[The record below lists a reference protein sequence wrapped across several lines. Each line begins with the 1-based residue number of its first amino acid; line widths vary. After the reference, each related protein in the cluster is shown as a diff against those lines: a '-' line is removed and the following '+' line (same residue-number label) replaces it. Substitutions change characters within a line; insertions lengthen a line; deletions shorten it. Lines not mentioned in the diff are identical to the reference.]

1 MHRDLLLTCTL
12 LALVAIGALLWRG
25 RRQSTQ
31 VRRGLQRAGALQ
43 AQLDDTLALLHA
55 LPAAV
60 IGADHLGVVRYL
72 NPSAERMTGM
82 RAVSAAGRP
91 LREVLVLQQDGVMVD
106 ARTCL
111 QGASSGAG
119 KGAAGPSPGTGAEAV
134 AAQLRRPDNSRLDI
148 EYRCAPL
155 AAAGAAVVPGVASG
169 GPGMVAVLHDVSARR
184 GIEARLEF
192 IAHHDSLTGLPNRQQ
207 FQLRLEHGIAYAR
220 RHRGLL
226 AVLFVDIDR
235 FKVINDSLGHE
246 VGDQV
251 LVQFAQR
258 MQRCMRQVDTVARLG
273 GDEFIVLLNEMR
285 APQDAER
292 VASQILAAIAL
303 PFVIGQNSLVVAAS
317 VGMAIFPDDDEDID
331 ALIEK
336 ADLAMYAAKHRGVGA
351 WLRYAPSMQAKAYS
365 RMILETALRHA
376 LEQHEF
382 VLTYQPKLELKTGR
396 INGVKALIRWK
407 HPELGLVMPL
417 DFMPVLEDSALIL
430 PVGAWVLETALA
442 QALHWIGIGQPLTVS
457 VNVSARQF
465 YQKDIAASFAAILA
479 ASGVPGHYIELEIT
493 ESVLI
498 DKNPNCEAILRHFKE
513 LGMGISIGDFGTGYA
528 SLNYLKRFPVD
539 VVKIDKSFV
548 DDLKR
553 EGGGGHADDGAMVRA
568 IIVMAHSLK
577 MKVIASG
584 VETEAQLA
592 QLAAMD
598 CDEAFGFCLSR
609 AVAPSAIE
617 ALIKSRRQVV
627 PVLQALPVPVPEDE
641 H

>member
-1 MHRDLLLTCTL
+1 MPFDLLTL
-12 LALVAIGALLWRG
+12 SAVLAVPLVGALLWRN
-25 RRQSTQ
+25 RRSTLLA
-31 VRRGLQRAGALQ
+31 RREQQRGNALQ
-43 AQLDDTLALLHA
+43 ARLDDTLALLHA

-60 IGADHLGVVRYL
+60 IGVDHLGVVRYF
-72 NPSAERMTGM
+72 NPCAELMTGT
-82 RAVSAAGRP
+82 RAGLAAGRS
-91 LREVLVLQQDGVMVD
+91 LRDVLLLQQDGSTLD
-106 ARTCL
+106 ARLSL
-111 QGASSGAG
+111 QGGNAG
-119 KGAAGPSPGTGAEAV
+119 
-134 AAQLRRPDNSRLDI
+134 AAQLRCADNSRLEI
-148 EYRCAPL
+148 EYRCAPWP
-155 AAAGAAVVPGVASG
+155 AAVDAAPGV
-169 GPGMVAVLHDVSARR
+169 VAVLHDVSARR
-184 GIEARLEF
+184 SIEAKLEYL
-192 IAHHDSLTGLPNRQQ
+192 AHHDGLTGLPNRQQ

-226 AVLFVDIDR
+226 AVLFVDIDC
-235 FKVINDSLGHE
+235 FKVINDSLGHD

-251 LVQFAQR
+251 LIQFAQR
-258 MQRCMRQVDTVARLG
+258 MQRCMRQVDTVARQG
-273 GDEFIVLLNEMR
+273 GDEFIVLLTEMR
-285 APQDAER
+285 TPQDAER
-292 VASQILAAIAL
+292 VAGQILTAIAA
-303 PFVIGQNSLVVAAS
+303 PFVIGENSLVVAAS
-317 VGMAIFPDDDEDID
+317 VGMAIYPDDDDDID

-382 VLTYQPKLELKTGR
+382 VLTYQPKLELKSRQIT
-396 INGVKALIRWK
+396 GVKALIRWK

-442 QALHWIGIGQPLTVS
+442 QARHWIGIGQPLTVS

-465 YQKDIAASFAAILA
+465 YQKDIVASFAAILA
-479 ASGVPGHYIELEIT
+479 ASGVPGHFIELEIT

-498 DKNPNCEAILRHFKE
+498 DKNPNCEAILRQFKQ

-553 EGGGGHADDGAMVRA
+553 DGGVHADDGAMVRA

-584 VETEAQLA
+584 VETEGQLA
-592 QLAAMD
+592 QLAAMA

-609 AVAPSAIE
+609 AVAPGAVE
-617 ALIKSRRQVV
+617 ALIKSRRQLAM
-627 PVLQALPVPVPEDE
+627 PLS
-641 H
+641 